1 MFKDILLAITP
12 SELCDCAADAA
23 FHFAQRFESRLVIVH
38 VCGMKQGWGDMEFLE
53 SSGEVARIKASVE
66 EYYREKLRGLS
77 DYEIKVLPGVP
88 HAEVLRIARKMN
100 ADLVV
105 MGPHTKEYAEQRS
118 RTWGMAGSTLEQVS
132 QKATCPVMIVA
143 KATPYGEHNFLNIVA
158 ATDFS
163 DQADCA
169 VHYGAQIARHYK
181 AGLTVFNCVEVA
193 GETGR
198 MNMSQDEIRRAIA
211 ESKARMEERYGARL
225 KGIKNCSFESWE
237 GMPAMEILKLARMR
251 EANLI
256 LMAHHTRERDPEKAF
271 LGSTVVQVA
280 LNSPCPTMSVNRHFD
295 LRCGLMY
302 DQTGQVVEAKPVAET
317 AEIGG

>member
-12 SELCDCAADAA
+12 SELCDCAAEAA

-38 VCGMKQGWGDMEFLE
+38 VCGLAQGWGDMEFLE
-53 SSGEVARIKASVE
+53 SSGEVAKIKASVE
-66 EYYREKLRGLS
+66 EYYKEKLRGL
-77 DYEIKVLPGVP
+77 DNYEVKVVPGVP
-88 HAEVLRIARKMN
+88 HVEVLRIARKMN

-105 MGPHTKEYAEQRS
+105 MGPHTKEYSEQRS
-118 RTWGMAGSTLEQVS
+118 RMWGMTGSTLEQVS
-132 QKATCPVMIVA
+132 QKAACPVMIVA
-143 KATPYGEHNFLNIVA
+143 KSTPYGEHNFLNIVA

-169 VHYGAQIARHYK
+169 VHYGGQIARHYK
-181 AGLTVFNCVEVA
+181 AGLTVFHCVDLSGESGHVSLSHDEVKRSI
-193 GETGR
+193 T
-198 MNMSQDEIRRAIA
+198 
-211 ESKARMEERYGARL
+211 ESKARLEERYGDKLR
-225 KGIKNCSFESWE
+225 GIKNSTFESWE

-256 LMAHHTRERDPEKAF
+256 LVAHHTRERDPEKAF

-280 LNSPCPTMSVNRHFD
+280 LNSPCPTISVNRHFD

-302 DQTGQVVEAKPVAET
+302 DQTGEAVETQHKAAAE
-317 AEIGG
+317 AGG

>member
-12 SELCDCAADAA
+12 SELCDCAAEAA
-23 FHFAQRFESRLVIVH
+23 FHFAQRFESRLMIVH
-38 VCGMKQGWGDMEFLE
+38 VCGMAQGWGEMEFLE

-66 EYYREKLRGLS
+66 EYYKEKLRGL
-77 DYEIKVLPGVP
+77 DNYEVKVVPGVP
-88 HAEVLRIARKMN
+88 HVEILRIARKMN

-118 RTWGMAGSTLEQVS
+118 RMWGMTGSTLEQVS
-132 QKATCPVMIVA
+132 QKAACPVMIVA
-143 KATPYGEHNFLNIVA
+143 KSTPYGEHNFLNIVA

-169 VHYGAQIARHYK
+169 VHYGGQIARHYK
-181 AGLTVFNCVEVA
+181 AGLTVFHCVDLS
-193 GETGR
+193 GENGR
-198 MNMSQDEIRRAIA
+198 MSLGHDEVKRAIA
-211 ESKARMEERYGARL
+211 ESKASLEERYGDKLR
-225 KGIKNCSFESWE
+225 GIKNSAFEAWE

-271 LGSTVVQVA
+271 LGSTVIQVA
-280 LNSPCPTMSVNRHFD
+280 LNSPCPTISVNRHFD

-302 DQTGQVVEAKPVAET
+302 DQTGEAVETSHKAA
-317 AEIGG
+317 AGAGG

>member
-12 SELCDCAADAA
+12 SELCDCAAEAA
-23 FHFAQRFESRLVIVH
+23 FHFAQRFESRLVLVH
-38 VCGMKQGWGDMEFLE
+38 VCGMAQGWGEMEFLE
-53 SSGEVARIKASVE
+53 SSGEVVKIKASVE
-66 EYYREKLRGLS
+66 EYYKEKLKGL
-77 DYEIKVLPGVP
+77 DNYEIKVVPGVP
-88 HAEVLRIARKMN
+88 HVEILRIARKMN

-105 MGPHTKEYAEQRS
+105 MGPHTKEYSEQRS
-118 RTWGMAGSTLEQVS
+118 RMWGMTGSTLEQVS
-132 QKATCPVMIVA
+132 QKASCPVMIVS
-143 KATPYGEHNFLNIVA
+143 KSTPYGEHNFLNIVT

-169 VHYGAQIARHYK
+169 VHYSGQIARHYK
-181 AGLTVFNCVEVA
+181 ADLTVFHCVDLS
-193 GETGR
+193 GENGR
-198 MNMSQDEIRRAIA
+198 MSLGHDEVKRAIA
-211 ESKARMEERYGARL
+211 ESMSRLEERYGDRL
-225 KGIKNCSFESWE
+225 QGIKNCSFEAWE

-280 LNSPCPTMSVNRHFD
+280 LNSPCPTISVNRHFD

-302 DQTGQVVEAKPVAET
+302 DQTGAAVEAPRKAAVA
-317 AEIGG
+317 GG

>member
-38 VCGMKQGWGDMEFLE
+38 VCGLAQGWGDIEFLE
-53 SSGEVARIKASVE
+53 SSGEVAKIKASVE
-66 EYYREKLRGLS
+66 DYYREKLRGVS
-77 DYEIKVLPGVP
+77 DFEIKVVPGVS
-88 HAEVLRIARKMN
+88 HVEILRIARKMN

-118 RTWGMAGSTLEQVS
+118 RMWGMTGSTLEQVS
-132 QKATCPVMIVA
+132 QKASCPVMIVA
-143 KATPYGEHNFLNIVA
+143 KSTPYGEHNFLNIVA
-158 ATDFS
+158 TTDFS

-169 VHYGAQIARHYK
+169 VHYGGQIARHYK
-181 AGLTVFNCVEVA
+181 AALTVFNCVDVS
-193 GETGR
+193 GESGR
-198 MNMSQDEIRRAIA
+198 VSLGQDEIRRAIA
-211 ESKARMEERYGARL
+211 ESKARMEERYGERL
-225 KGIKNCSFESWE
+225 KGIKDCAFEAWE

-302 DQTGQVVEAKPVAET
+302 DQSGIVVEAPSKVA
-317 AEIGG
+317 AEAGG